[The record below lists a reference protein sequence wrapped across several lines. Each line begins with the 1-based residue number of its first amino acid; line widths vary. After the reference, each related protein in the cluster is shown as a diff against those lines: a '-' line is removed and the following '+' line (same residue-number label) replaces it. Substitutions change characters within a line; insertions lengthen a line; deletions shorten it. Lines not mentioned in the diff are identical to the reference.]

1 MALISIINKK
11 MDQASAVI
19 CKVVKIYRALDAC
32 SAALTLFPS
41 VFDQTFILVRGL
53 EAAAGAPVRR
63 SGGARLRGSAAVQ
76 AILPLFPMP
85 SFFSPI
91 LFSFYYRDFLTS
103 EEASYETGVIQT
115 RLV

>member
-1 MALISIINKK
+1 MI
-11 MDQASAVI
+11 
-19 CKVVKIYRALDAC
+19 
-32 SAALTLFPS
+32 
-41 VFDQTFILVRGL
+41 FDQTFILVQTPWSLLPEPQLPRDQAQQVGL
-53 EAAAGAPVRR
+53 SSVSP
-63 SGGARLRGSAAVQ
+63 